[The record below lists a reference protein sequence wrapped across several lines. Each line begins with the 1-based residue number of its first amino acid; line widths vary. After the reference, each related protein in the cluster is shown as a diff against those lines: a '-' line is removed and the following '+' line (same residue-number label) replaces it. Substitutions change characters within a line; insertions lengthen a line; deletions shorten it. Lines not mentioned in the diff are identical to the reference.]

1 MVGEAPLS
9 VQEKTVSAIL
19 VVEKDPVFGA
29 VLEDR
34 LHVAGHE
41 VELLMDRERAV
52 QKTLAGQADLLILE
66 ILQPGNAGLDIVGD
80 LRGRAETRALPILV
94 LSRSVESV
102 DRVAALRAGA
112 DDYLTKPCDLEE
124 LVLRAERLVE
134 SRGVQ
139 APLLQGDLA
148 NHPLWELVQYVQQ
161 TAKSGSLVLRGPAGN
176 GSIGFRAGQVVDA
189 KWAELPRREA
199 LLALLGMK
207 KGRFRF
213 AASEENGSTRE
224 ALLLSEALM
233 QVAWL
238 EDELENR
245 RDLLPGTGVPLSVA
259 SGEVPALGEDDEL
272 TSAGLPFVEVFDLL
286 RKNPGWRLFDIVA
299 ELPVAPQKVRLAV
312 AWLVE
317 KEAVSP
323 PDDDALDSYPS
334 TGEITSTQLMDL
346 SVQELL
352 VAARE
357 AGFGTSA
364 LPFLIAFEPGVKAE
378 LVALLQRVPGFP
390 HNEPLRAL
398 VLELTTSKACKTIF
412 ATEAGKLVLHLQELD
427 PEVSGEL
434 EGVVTV
440 AAGVLLWL
448 DDGSASEVL
457 RRLVV
462 ERLDAS
468 AAATGVLVATSPQ
481 IRALAEKLV
490 ADRRHWQV
498 STHAPQ
504 SLLGVLRLLQPVAEK
519 S

>member
-1 MVGEAPLS
+1 M
-9 VQEKTVSAIL
+9 SAIL

-41 VELLMDRERAV
+41 VELLMDRERTV
-52 QKTLAGQADLLILE
+52 QKTLAGQIDLLILE
-66 ILQPGNAGLDIVGD
+66 VLQPGNAGLDIIGD
-80 LRGRAETRALPILV
+80 LRRRAETQSLPVLV
-94 LSRSVESV
+94 LSRSVESG

-134 SRGVQ
+134 SRGLQ

-161 TAKSGSLVLRGPAGN
+161 TEKSGSLVLRGPGGN
-176 GSIGFRAGQVVDA
+176 GRVDFRAGKIVDA
-189 KWAELPRREA
+189 EWQDLPRREA

-213 AASEENGSTRE
+213 TAAEGDGEARE
-224 ALLLSEALM
+224 PLLLPEALM

-238 EDELENR
+238 EDELTKR
-245 RDLLPGTGVPLSVA
+245 RDSLPGTGVPLSAVSDEA
-259 SGEVPALGEDDEL
+259 PLPEGELE
-272 TSAGLPFVEVFDLL
+272 TAGLPCAEVFDLL
-286 RKNPGWRLFDIVA
+286 RRNPGHRLFDLVDQ
-299 ELPVAPQKVRLAV
+299 LPVAPQKVRLAV

-317 KEAVSP
+317 KGAVSP
-323 PDDDALDSYPS
+323 PGEDALDSYPS
-334 TGEITSTQLMDL
+334 TGELTSTQLMDL

-352 VAARE
+352 TVAKE

-364 LPFLIAFEPGVKAE
+364 LPFLVAFEAAVRPE
-378 LVALLQRVPGFP
+378 LVELLQRVPALS
-390 HNEPLRAL
+390 HNQPLRSL
-398 VLELTTSKACKTIF
+398 LQELTTSKACKTAF
-412 ATEAGKLVLHLQELD
+412 TTDVGKLVLHFQELD

-434 EGVVTV
+434 ESVITV

-448 DDGSASEVL
+448 DDGSSSEVL

-462 ERLDAS
+462 ERLDTS
-468 AAATGVLVATSPQ
+468 TAATGVVVATSLGT
-481 IRALAEKLV
+481 RVLAEELV
-490 ADRRHWQV
+490 AGRRRWQV

-504 SLLGVLRLLQPVAEK
+504 SLLGVLRLLHPVEK
-519 S
+519 SG